1 MLICSI
7 EKSSLNRSDILS
19 SPVAFM
25 SSLLFPPSDL
35 SVWHHKH
42 TLQDTLSR
50 VSCSIMHTKIN
61 TNHSPSKDDLVTESE
76 SQPSVLA
83 RITIRPQSLAKEL
96 FSKHKKR
103 NKPPFQEYCKKN
115 PKKLP
120 KLQMLT
126 DFQISHMGKKIV
138 LIVSKFYPLTEFFH
152 LTSKIRK

>member
-61 TNHSPSKDDLVTESE
+61 TNHSPSKDDLVTELE

-83 RITIRPQSLAKEL
+83 RITIRPQSSAKEL

-103 NKPPFQEYCKKN
+103 NKPPFQEYCKKKPKN
-115 PKKLP
+115 PP
-120 KLQMLT
+120 KTPQT
-126 DFQISHMGKKIV
+126 ADAYWFSNITYGKKNRADCFQV
-138 LIVSKFYPLTEFFH
+138 LPTYWVFPLN
-152 LTSKIRK
+152 I